1 MTISALV
8 SLMLTA
14 RMAARYSCA
23 GSLAA
28 SADGV
33 LSRASTLEPAPVG
46 VLDDDKTPDFNK
58 ELNIEEILAG
68 TTGAAGTAADD
79 VEATG

>member
-1 MTISALV
+1 M
-8 SLMLTA
+8 
-14 RMAARYSCA
+14 
-23 GSLAA
+23 
-28 SADGV
+28 

-79 VEATG
+79 VEATGWGSGTDAGTDSALTGGYAAGYDG